1 MKIVLG
7 TANFGSQ
14 YGILKNKSLSMAT
27 VGKLLSFA
35 KKKNILMIDTAIN
48 YIGSEKILGNF
59 DLSDFKIITKLPNPP
74 KNFKNIEDWVNK
86 EIEESLKRLSIKKLY
101 AILIHDSNL
110 FVNPNIDSIMKSL
123 KKLQDRKLVQKIG
136 ISIYDLKILK
146 KILKK
151 YRYIKIVQVPLN
163 LFNRQLITSGWI
175 KKLNNM
181 NIEVHIRSI
190 FLQGLLLV
198 DRKLI
203 PKFFKSWM
211 NKFRDLENWHINRK
225 LDILTTC
232 IKFVSNNNLINKI
245 VIGVENLNQ
254 LKQIYKIFNDK
265 KRQVIPRIFSKDKK
279 LIYPY
284 NWKLK

>member
-1 MKIVLG
+1 MKIALG

-14 YGILKNKSLSMAT
+14 YGILKNKSLSIAT

-35 KKKNILMIDTAIN
+35 KKKNILTIDTAVN

-74 KNFKNIEDWVNK
+74 KNFKNIENWINK
-86 EIEESLKRLSIKKLY
+86 EIEGSLKRLRIKKLY
-101 AILIHDSNL
+101 AVLIHDSNL

-123 KKLQDRKLVQKIG
+123 KKLQDKKLVQKIG

-151 YRYIKIVQVPLN
+151 YRCIKIVQVPLN

-211 NKFRDLENWHINRK
+211 NKFKDLENWHIKRK

-232 IKFVSNNNLINKI
+232 IKFVSNNNLIHKI
-245 VIGVENLNQ
+245 VIGVENLDQ

-284 NWKLK
+284 NWKL

>member
-1 MKIVLG
+1 
-7 TANFGSQ
+7 
-14 YGILKNKSLSMAT
+14 
-27 VGKLLSFA
+27 
-35 KKKNILMIDTAIN
+35 
-48 YIGSEKILGNF
+48 
-59 DLSDFKIITKLPNPP
+59 LPNPP
-74 KNFKNIEDWVNK
+74 ENFKNIENWINK
-86 EIEESLKRLSIKKLY
+86 EIEGSLKRLRVKKLY
-101 AILIHDSNL
+101 AVLIHDSNL
-110 FVNPNIDSIMKSL
+110 FINPNIDSIMKSL

-151 YRYIKIVQVPLN
+151 YSCIKIVQVPLN

-181 NIEVHIRSI
+181 NIEVHVRSI

-211 NKFRDLENWHINRK
+211 NKFKDLENWHINRK

-232 IKFVSNNNLINKI
+232 IKFVSNNNLIHKI

-254 LKQIYKIFNDK
+254 LKQVYKIFNDK
-265 KRQVIPRIFSKDKK
+265 KRQAIPHIFSKDKK
-279 LIYPY
+279 LIYPN
-284 NWKLK
+284 NWKL